1 MALVLDKLVLMSSL
15 HETQPTIQR
24 LLSGNEFSGKQIMFD
39 TINVNKDNIQNIIVH
54 TYLVPTVPYALL
66 SILSLI

>member
-39 TINVNKDNIQNIIVH
+39 TTIVNKDNIQNISVH
-54 TYLVPTVPYALL
+54 TYLQ
-66 SILSLI
+66 

>member
-39 TINVNKDNIQNIIVH
+39 TSKYVNKDN
-54 TYLVPTVPYALL
+54 LL
-66 SILSLI
+66 